1 MKRTLSSAI
10 QPHGRS
16 SASCAHGIRD
26 RRKSLWGT
34 SLCSRCARRCQA
46 ASDAGKVTPF
56 PVIATAAGVVPYNAR
71 HFPLPCGSRVAGLG
85 GVLQRSIASI
95 RRAGGHGWT
104 PRACAQQDCVAQCP
118 SRCFILGSRSIGVL
132 CPVRQRQAAARRMLR
147 YCHGGLKGLPVSRGR
162 VPVGRMLGRVQ
173 LAKQSFQSISLR
185 HFAKIEKC
193 MRTSFS
199 LLLGNRGFADHG
211 VM

>member
-1 MKRTLSSAI
+1 MAVPALPAL
-10 QPHGRS
+10 
-16 SASCAHGIRD
+16 HGIC
-26 RRKSLWGT
+26 T
-34 SLCSRCARRCQA
+34 SLCSRCARRRRRRA
-46 ASDAGKVTPF
+46 MREKSRLF
-56 PVIATAAGVVPYNAR
+56 PSSPTAAGVVPYNAR
-71 HFPLPCGSRVAGLG
+71 HFPLPCGSAGCVPDTARHSLHPCRSRVAGLG

-132 CPVRQRQAAARRMLR
+132 CPVRQRQAAARRMLS

-173 LAKQSFQSISLR
+173 LAKQSFQSISWR